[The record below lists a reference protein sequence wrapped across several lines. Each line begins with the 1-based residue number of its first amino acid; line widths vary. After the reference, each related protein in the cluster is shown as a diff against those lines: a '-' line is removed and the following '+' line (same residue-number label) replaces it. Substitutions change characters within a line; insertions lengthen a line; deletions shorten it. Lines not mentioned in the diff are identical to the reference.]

1 MNSENMNKN
10 KQYVVN
16 YLLNSKA
23 EEIKLNSKLK
33 FKFDIQHVI
42 YFNNKDNDSRIIF
55 IKSFLTLM
63 SSSSFN
69 SVII

>member
-1 MNSENMNKN
+1 MQDPTNPTLT
-10 KQYVVN
+10 
-16 YLLNSKA
+16 LLTTSFKGTT
-23 EEIKLNSKLK
+23 KTFSKLK

>member
-1 MNSENMNKN
+1 MPLDK
-10 KQYVVN
+10 
-16 YLLNSKA
+16 YLVTSFRDFNGTS
-23 EEIKLNSKLK
+23 SKLK